1 MSISREKVQFEE
13 ERELSGEVIGIG
25 GKIKKKYK
33 VTEHFCPD
41 GYYWVRGYQTINGY
55 RKGHCAKKPKKRY
68 KIF

>member
-1 MSISREKVQFEE
+1 MSISHEKVQFEE
-13 ERELSGEVIGIG
+13 ERELSGEVIRIG

-41 GYYWVRGYQTINGY
+41 RYYWVRGYQTINGY

>member
-1 MSISREKVQFEE
+1 MGISREKEQVEE

-25 GKIKKKYK
+25 GKIKKKYI

-41 GYYWVRGYQTINGY
+41 GYHWVRGYQAVNGY
-55 RKGHCAKKPKKRY
+55 RKGYCAKNPKKRY

>member
-25 GKIKKKYK
+25 GKIKKKYI

-41 GYYWVRGYQTINGY
+41 GYYWVKGYQTINGY
-55 RKGHCAKKPKKRY
+55 RKGHCAKNRSRRLGL
-68 KIF
+68 F